1 MSSFLINYHEQLKKI
16 FSNPNL
22 ELRTLLNNSSINKRE
37 IFLNNFKIEDIN
49 LIAFINAFNRRI
61 NREPISKIYNKKSFW
76 KYNFFVNNNVLDPRP
91 ETETIIEKILEYY
104 PNKQQSLK
112 ILDMCTGSGCL
123 AISVAK
129 EYLNS
134 KVTATDISS
143 KALAVAEINAKK
155 FDCINQIEFTKCD
168 LIKKIS
174 KYDIVLSNPP
184 YLSEDEYSKT
194 QQEIKL
200 FEPKIALLAPNHG
213 YGFYERISV
222 LLPYILS
229 QKGYAFIEIGSSQAK
244 KVIQIFKS
252 NNLRCIKV
260 EKDTQKLNRVLIL
273 NNC

>member
-123 AISVAK
+123 AISVAV
-129 EYLNS
+129 LP
-134 KVTATDISS
+134 TAT
-143 KALAVAEINAKK
+143 K
-155 FDCINQIEFTKCD
+155 
-168 LIKKIS
+168 
-174 KYDIVLSNPP
+174 PP
-184 YLSEDEYSKT
+184 V
-194 QQEIKL
+194 Q
-200 FEPKIALLAPNHG
+200 
-213 YGFYERISV
+213 V
-222 LLPYILS
+222 LLGGTKP
-229 QKGYAFIEIGSSQAK
+229 
-244 KVIQIFKS
+244 
-252 NNLRCIKV
+252 
-260 EKDTQKLNRVLIL
+260 T
-273 NNC
+273 